1 MRRRIL
7 VLVGIVS
14 VVLLAVAAAFPVA
27 AYMGEHSSRPPNQP
41 TSESATSSPPSQPTI
56 ATISLAQARTS
67 FTQYLNQLGYDNLKI
82 SEVMQFSNQF
92 YAEAVDSQSGAGAFE
107 MVMDLNGSN
116 VYPEPGPTMMWNT
129 TYGGMFGSQGSALR
143 ENMRGYGMMGGCQHG
158 YNDDSGSTSAND
170 YGHGMMGG
178 QGRRS
183 NAAAT
188 PNSSTDEGWCGGNA
202 YMGYHPE
209 TSAQLDQPL
218 TSQTAQ
224 ARVQSWLDQNHAG
237 STAADAT
244 AFPGY
249 FTFHTEVNGEIT
261 GMLSI
266 QSSTGAIWEHVWHGT
281 FVAMDTAS

>member
-7 VLVGIVS
+7 ILVGVVS

-27 AYMGEHSSRPPNQP
+27 AYMGEHSSRP
-41 TSESATSSPPSQPTI
+41 ATSPPSQSTD

-67 FTQYLNQLGYDNLKI
+67 FTQYLNKLGDNNLKI

-92 YAEAVDSQSGAGAFE
+92 YAEAVDSQTGAGAFE
-107 MVMDLNGSN
+107 MVMDLNGGN
-116 VYPEPGPTMMWNT
+116 VFPEPGPTMMWNT
-129 TYGGMFGSQGSALR
+129 TYGAMFGSQGSALR
-143 ENMRGYGMMGGCQHG
+143 ENMPGYGMMGGCQHG
-158 YNDDSGSTSAND
+158 YNDDSDSTSGSG
-170 YGHGMMGG
+170 YGPGMMGG
-178 QGRRS
+178 QSRRS

-188 PNSSTDEGWCGGNA
+188 PNSTTDDGSCDGNA

-218 TSQTAQ
+218 TAQTAQ
-224 ARVQSWLDQNHAG
+224 SRVQSWLDQNHPGA
-237 STAADAT
+237 TAADVT

-249 FTFHTEVNGEIT
+249 FTFHTEVNGEIS

-281 FVAMDTAS
+281 FVAMDPAS